1 MQELIGGAF
10 ILILLLFALFITAVI
25 AQLLWVAIR
34 KRNK

>member
-25 AQLLWVAIR
+25 AQLVWTAIR
-34 KRNK
+34 KRK